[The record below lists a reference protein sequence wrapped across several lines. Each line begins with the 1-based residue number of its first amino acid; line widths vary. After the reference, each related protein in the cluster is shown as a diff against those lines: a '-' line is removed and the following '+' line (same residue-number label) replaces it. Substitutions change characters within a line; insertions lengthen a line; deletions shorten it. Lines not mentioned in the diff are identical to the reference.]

1 MGGGLQ
7 WPDCVV
13 TVVTVVTANL
23 IYYSCGQPRLTG
35 LSPCS
40 GVLWCYQHSLAAIT
54 THVAWTSMHCGPQH
68 CVNSGRE
75 LTLASEKSASLTFRG
90 VTYSDTYQYILYT
103 LLSYLLTL
111 TIRAILAPLPSHIY
125 YECVIT
131 APQPEPER
139 VKANICSVPKRLF
152 FLQIKTRRKLRPTK
166 EPHF

>member
-7 WPDCVV
+7 WPDC
-13 TVVTVVTANL
+13 VTVVTANL

-75 LTLASEKSASLTFRG
+75 LTLASKICIIDLQGGHLQWHLPIYFVYTPILL
-90 VTYSDTYQYILYT
+90 TYSCNWGPFWTP
-103 LLSYLLTL
+103 
-111 TIRAILAPLPSHIY
+111 PLPHLLWMCNYCTTTRTRKGKSQHLFSSQK
-125 YECVIT
+125 VILSPNKNQT
-131 APQPEPER
+131 
-139 VKANICSVPKRLF
+139 
-152 FLQIKTRRKLRPTK
+152 
-166 EPHF
+166 